1 MDRRKVSLL
10 VVASVLVTAFA
21 TAAPVL
27 HEYFD
32 VDGVAPPQRAAGA
45 SSSSTTGNARPSEA
59 AASGL
64 STDAKA
70 STDSAEK
77 SRAQADSASHQALA
91 AVSDPDRYRLDANT
105 SRPDNVNYSDP
116 FTPAIPP
123 FKRMYA
129 FDAVNAQ
136 LELVVADPG
145 LAALRVGGRVAAG
158 DDQFMGDISLQLSA
172 GDLVRVPSVG
182 PGARIIGFRLEPP
195 ADATLLSDSAENWF
209 IRSPEA
215 GARRLH
221 IHLAIDH
228 AVFGSH
234 FKPVSW
240 EALSKALPP
249 RPNAVFD
256 SAEAV
261 LRRIGVSQQKAP
273 AQALAGLVEYFR
285 EFAPSDEEL
294 SEKGAALYERIALG
308 QKGVCRHRAFAF
320 VVTALALGLPSRFVH
335 NEAHAWVEVFDT
347 ELWHRI
353 DLGGAAGH
361 AGLEEPLSMQHVA
374 PNDPFPWPPRSERGT
389 DMLPRNAGGSAGA
402 GDSTAAPSATD
413 EQGPESAPSTPSTPT
428 APSDAPSTAAPDQ
441 TGSSPSTGPSASVG
455 PSAASPSINPN
466 SAPTTGGEPSPSA
479 TSEELVPGGAL
490 QLQSVPGE
498 VTFTLSTRDVTRG
511 ARIALNGK
519 VSAEA
524 ADCSMRRINVVLR
537 GEHQEIVPV
546 GALFTDAQGRFSG
559 EIVVSDAVP
568 VGDYDVQVVL
578 GENCSRRAHDPR

>member
-32 VDGVAPPQRAAGA
+32 VDGVAPPQRAEGA
-45 SSSSTTGNARPSEA
+45 SGSSATGNVRPNA
-59 AASGL
+59 TAASGL
-64 STDAKA
+64 STDAK
-70 STDSAEK
+70 SSNDSAEK
-77 SRAQADSASHQALA
+77 SRANADSASHQALA

-136 LELVVADPG
+136 LELIVADPG
-145 LAALRVGGRVAAG
+145 LAPLRVGGRVAAG
-158 DDQFMGDISLQLSA
+158 DDQFMGDVSLQLSA
-172 GDLVRVPSVG
+172 GDLVRIPSVG
-182 PGARIIGFRLEPP
+182 PGARIVGFRLEPP
-195 ADATLLSDSAENWF
+195 ADATLLADSAENWF
-209 IRSPEA
+209 IRSTQA

-249 RPNAVFD
+249 RPNVVFD

-294 SEKGAALYERIALG
+294 TEKGAALYERIALG

-374 PNDPFPWPPRSERGT
+374 PNDPFPWPPKSERGT
-389 DMLPRNAGGSAGA
+389 DMLPRNAGGSSGA

-413 EQGPESAPSTPSTPT
+413 EQGPEVAPSTPTPT
-428 APSDAPSTAAPDQ
+428 ADAPSAAPDQ
-441 TGSSPSTGPSASVG
+441 AVSASGPSSAPSASGG
-455 PSAASPSINPN
+455 PSAASPSANPN
-466 SAPTTGGEPSPSA
+466 VAPTTDGEPSPSA
-479 TSEELVPGGAL
+479 TGDELVPGTSI

-498 VTFTLSTRDVTRG
+498 VQFTLSTRDVTRG

-578 GENCSRRAHDPR
+578 GENCARRAHDPR